1 MPKRVLGVVCL
12 IAIFA
17 TGIQMAAARPP
28 QIKGAA
34 VITPDNVTDVVE
46 LARLGRGTINQVALS
61 PDGATV
67 AVATTLGVWA
77 HDAASVAV
85 MPILWIET
93 PDVLSLAYSPD
104 GTQLAT
110 SNGQGEVMVW
120 NVEDGSLIV
129 TLSAENPDSL
139 IHVVAFSPDSQTVA
153 IGGQDGSVRLWNVAS
168 NEATRLNGHTAAVTD
183 VKFMPD
189 GSQVVSVS
197 NDLTI
202 RIWDVVTGTE
212 VANYAIEDDKGLASL
227 AISPDGSLLIVGGEE
242 AGIHIVSA
250 ATGTRLA
257 ILTGHIG
264 QVNRLVFSPDGSV
277 LASGGI
283 DQIIRLWDV
292 TTLGEIAELTG
303 HTDWLRGLV
312 FSPDGSQLVSVSWDN
327 SVRLWDVATAT
338 QLEMVQGYT
347 GRVVSIAFGPDGSLI
362 ASADASIAGLLRLG
376 SSNVRLWDLNDVSE
390 RFHSEQRDSL
400 ARVFFGPEGDA
411 IASAS
416 NDGILRQWA
425 VSDGRDL
432 GYGSGT
438 LMGFNKD
445 WTKALFR
452 IYENDVIQVVDL
464 QDTIESNRQLLY
476 GHEGLINAAVM
487 DGVDLLIATAGKD
500 GTVRLWSAE
509 DAKPVS
515 LYTVGGQGRSVAFN
529 ADSSLLAAGDSDG
542 VVHVWSVD
550 SDEEVHRL
558 TGHTGT
564 VESVTFSPD
573 GSLLVSAGG
582 DGTVRVWDVTSG
594 IELATFHHAVGTV
607 AQVVFNPDGTLLASG
622 GDDGTVR
629 VWGLK

>member
-1 MPKRVLGVVCL
+1 MPKRWLVVMSLIVILG
-12 IAIFA
+12 
-17 TGIQMAAARPP
+17 TGIPMAAARPP
-28 QIKGAA
+28 QIQGAA
-34 VITPDNVTDVVE
+34 VITVDNVTDVVE

-61 PDGATV
+61 PDGTTV
-67 AVATTLGVWA
+67 ALATTLGIWV
-77 HDAASVAV
+77 HNAASIAV
-85 MPILWIET
+85 VPILWIET
-93 PDVLSLAYSPD
+93 PDVLGLVYSPD
-104 GTQLAT
+104 GMQLAT
-110 SNGQGEVMVW
+110 SNGQGEVMLW
-120 NVEDGSLIV
+120 NVEDGSLIA

-153 IGGQDGSVRLWNVAS
+153 IGGQDGSLRLWNTAS
-168 NEATRLNGHTAAVTD
+168 NETTLFNGHTAAVTE
-183 VKFMPD
+183 VAFMPD

-202 RIWDVVTGTE
+202 RIWDVAIGTE
-212 VANYAIEDDKGLASL
+212 VASYAIEDDKGLASL

-242 AGIHIVSA
+242 TGIHIVSA
-250 ATGTRLA
+250 ATGERLA

-264 QVNRLVFSPDGSV
+264 QVNRLVFNPDGSV

-283 DQIIRLWDV
+283 DQTIRLWDV
-292 TTLGEIAELTG
+292 TTLGEIAQLMG
-303 HTDWLRGLV
+303 HTDWIRGLA

-327 SVRLWDVATAT
+327 SVRVWDVATAA
-338 QLEMVQGYT
+338 QLDIAQGYT
-347 GRVVSIAFGPDGSLI
+347 GRVVSIAFSPDGSLI

-376 SSNVRLWDLNDVSE
+376 SSNVRLWDLNDLSE

-438 LMGFNKD
+438 LMSFNKD

-464 QDTIESNRQLLY
+464 QDTIEANRQLLY

-487 DGVDLLIATAGKD
+487 DSVDLLIATAGRD

-509 DAKPVS
+509 DAHQLS
-515 LYTVGGQGRSVAFN
+515 SYSVGGHARSVAFN
-529 ADSSLLAAGDSDG
+529 ADSSLLAAGDSEG

-550 SDEEVHRL
+550 TDAEVHRL
-558 TGHTGT
+558 TGHTGS

-594 IELATFHHAVGTV
+594 IELATFHHTVGTV

-629 VWGLK
+629 VWGVK